1 MDLLESFTTI
11 KAGHRETWTFLTQ
24 VDRLEMWT
32 SPYADLVFA
41 AESRELDVG
50 SEFDIVLR
58 LPGRPVLRCV
68 VLSLDD
74 EALQVKLD
82 GFISGLATWRVVPAG
97 EGVIVHGQLRY
108 RLTDRRWTVLWT
120 LAGRW
125 VGAVSLGWLMRLL
138 KARVE
143 DTVGSS
149 RFGVPLLVSPYAVA
163 LGVAAISVLVG
174 VVVRRVKRRL
184 YTAGGPR

>member
-1 MDLLESFTTI
+1 MDVLESFTTI

-32 SPYADLVFA
+32 SPYADLVFT
-41 AESRELDVG
+41 AESRELNVG
-50 SEFDIVLR
+50 SDFDIALR

-74 EALQVKLD
+74 AALQVKFD

-97 EGVIVHGQLRY
+97 DGVIVHGHLRY

-125 VGAVSLGWLMRLL
+125 VSALSLGWLMRLL

-149 RFGVPLLVSPYAVA
+149 RFGVPLLVSPSAVA
-163 LGVAAISVLVG
+163 LGVAAIGALLG
-174 VVVRRVKRRL
+174 VVALRVKRRL
-184 YTAGGPR
+184 HSVGEPR